1 MSTGN
6 AMREINDASAV
17 LIEKVMPALVQVT
30 SGRRGAGAGI
40 IWSHDG
46 LIITNA
52 HVIRRSKPQVIFSDG
67 KTFPADVLG
76 IDRENDLAALRI
88 EANDLLAAEVGHSRE
103 LVSGQMVIAL
113 GHPWGITGAV
123 TSGMVVSSGRSLAGM
138 PGGER
143 ELIAISLHLR
153 PGYSGGPLIDDQ
165 GRVVGVN
172 VMMAGPEVGLAIPS
186 HVVNEFLKALAELMN
201 GEPGKQANRT
211 KVESAYA

>member
-1 MSTGN
+1 MANAN
-6 AMREINDASAV
+6 AMREINDASAL
-17 LIEKVMPALVQVT
+17 LIEKVMPTLVQVT

-40 IWSHDG
+40 VWSSDG

-67 KTFPADVLG
+67 KTLPAEVLG
-76 IDRENDLAALRI
+76 IDRENDLAALRV
-88 EANDLLAAEVGHSRE
+88 EGKDLLAAEVGNSRE
-103 LVSGQMVIAL
+103 LISGQMVIAL

-123 TSGMVVSSGRSLAGM
+123 TSGMVVSLGSNLAGM
-138 PGGER
+138 PGGDR

-186 HVVNEFLKALAELMN
+186 HVVEEFLKALADAM
-201 GEPGKQANRT
+201 KD
-211 KVESAYA
+211 ESPQVQWAPAPAIDV